1 MEFAEGDIFYTIIEN
16 KYHLHKV
23 LKADLDFNTYHVLGY
38 APMIA
43 LPDPE
48 KTDELTVFIYHFP
61 VDKNGF
67 ETPTLFTKS
76 KVKDE
81 ELTGYHEYLRQT
93 QNIDSIIQEA
103 THYFH
108 EGYSLTDQEKHEEAI
123 EKYSMAV
130 TLFPTLY
137 EAIDNRAFCKMDLG
151 RWPEAIE
158 DFKLSLT
165 IHPYSA
171 LAEFSIGECYMKLGE
186 LDQAKEGFMKVLTI
200 DPDHA
205 LSKEFLQKLEV
216 PSRTDR

>member
-16 KYHLHKV
+16 KYYLHKV
-23 LKADLDFNTYHVLGY
+23 LKADRDFNTYHVLGY
-38 APMIA
+38 TPMNT

-48 KTDELTVFIYHFP
+48 KTDDLTVFIYHFP
-61 VDKNGF
+61 IDRNGF
-67 ETPTLFTKS
+67 ENPTLFKKS
-76 KVKDE
+76 KVRDE

-103 THYFH
+103 TRYFH
-108 EGYSLTDQEKHEEAI
+108 EGYSLTDRQKHEEAI

-130 TLFPTLY
+130 NLFPTLY

-151 RWPEAIE
+151 RWNEAIE

-171 LAEFSIGECYMKLGE
+171 LAEFSIGECHLKLG
-186 LDQAKEGFMKVLTI
+186 DSSAAKEHFNRALAI
-200 DPDHA
+200 DPEHE
-205 LSKEFLQKLEV
+205 LSKEFLLKISE
-216 PSRTDR
+216 PSRTV